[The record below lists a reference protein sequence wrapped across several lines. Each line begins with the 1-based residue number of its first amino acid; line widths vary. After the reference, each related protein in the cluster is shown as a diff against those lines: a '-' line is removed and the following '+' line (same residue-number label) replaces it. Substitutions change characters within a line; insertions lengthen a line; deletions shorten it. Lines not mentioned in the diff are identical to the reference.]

1 MPKYAVIY
9 GIMLM
14 ASVGLPLTIGFV
26 GEYLS
31 LAGFYKVSPIMTAL
45 AGTSI
50 ILGAVY
56 MLNLYKRSFFGSV
69 TNDANKTLSDLD
81 GKEMAALV
89 PLVLIVVWLGVY
101 PKPVLVPIDNSVKA
115 LTSFMHEKAQTKEA
129 KATILVSK
137 TRKEMK

>member
-1 MPKYAVIY
+1 
-9 GIMLM
+9 
-14 ASVGLPLTIGFV
+14 
-26 GEYLS
+26 
-31 LAGFYKVSPIMTAL
+31 MTAL